1 MNDKDYQDI
10 FQIDVSPEIL
20 GVRMNENLIG
30 TMRDI
35 SAKQGVQIQI
45 QKDGLVLWVN
55 VDGICI
61 ARIMMLPS
69 AEIEIEDNRK

>member
-1 MNDKDYQDI
+1 
-10 FQIDVSPEIL
+10 
-20 GVRMNENLIG
+20 MNELIG

-35 SAKQGVQIQI
+35 AAKHGVQIQI
-45 QKDGLVLWVN
+45 QQDGLVLWVN
-55 VDGICI
+55 VDGICV